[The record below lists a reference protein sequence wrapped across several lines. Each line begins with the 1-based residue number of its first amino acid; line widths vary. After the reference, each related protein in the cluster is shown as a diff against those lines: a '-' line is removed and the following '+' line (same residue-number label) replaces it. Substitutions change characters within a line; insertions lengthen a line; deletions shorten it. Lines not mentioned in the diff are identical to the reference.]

1 MTGPD
6 GHGRAAQP
14 DGHGRLDG
22 QRLPLA
28 DVAGLASVFGAALRA
43 AGIPAGPDRSQR
55 FAEALTVMR
64 ASSLTDVH
72 ACALATM
79 IADPSQID
87 AFERVFAQVFAVP
100 VSIPGRPSPQVM
112 APQQGMAPDPSADAA
127 PTSSSSGGTDMPSL
141 LREVSADAAGD
152 SDSSSEEELA
162 DVPAIRRVA
171 SASERLRARD
181 FAQLTPSE
189 LRNLAVLMRQL
200 TIAVP
205 PRRTRRYRPRKDGD
219 RLDMRRTLR
228 QARRTGGEPVTIARR
243 AVRDKPR
250 RLVVL
255 CDISGSMEPY
265 ARALLQLMY
274 VASRSGSTQDPSRPR
289 TEVFTFATRLTRLTP
304 ALSAAT
310 PETMLARAGEAAPD
324 WSGGTRIGAALRE
337 FNDRYGV
344 RGMGRGAVVLIISD
358 GWETGDPELLGAQMA
373 RLHRVAYR
381 IVWANP
387 RTQSP
392 RYRPEVGGMAAAW
405 PYCDAIVSAHNFDSL
420 GDLLAALRSPSPRR
434 MPLAPVGQTDA
445 AGAGVAVTPADAD
458 DAAGAAA
465 GAAPTAS
472 PAAASPSAFTLP
484 ITDPL
489 RHQWTR
495 PRN

>member
-1 MTGPD
+1 MTDELAEGAGP
-6 GHGRAAQP
+6 
-14 DGHGRLDG
+14 GRLNGSAGRGEPDG
-22 QRLPLA
+22 QRLPVA

-55 FAEALTVMR
+55 FAEALTVMG
-64 ASSLTDVH
+64 ATSLADVH

-79 IADPSQID
+79 VADPSQID
-87 AFERVFAQVFAVP
+87 TFERVFASMFSVP
-100 VSIPGRPSPQVM
+100 APMPGRPSPTVM
-112 APQQGMAPDPSADAA
+112 APQQGMSPDPSADPA
-127 PTSSSSGGTDMPSL
+127 PSSSSSAGTDVPL
-141 LREVSADAAGD
+141 LREVSADADGG
-152 SDSSSEEELA
+152 SDSSSDDEMA
-162 DVPAIRRVA
+162 DVPAVRRVA
-171 SASERLRARD
+171 TATERLRSRD
-181 FAQLTPSE
+181 FAQLTPTE
-189 LRNLAVLMRQL
+189 LRNLATLMRQL

-205 PRRTRRYRPRKDGD
+205 PRHTRRYRPRKNGD

-243 AVRDKPR
+243 AVRDRPR

-274 VASRSGSTQDPSRPR
+274 VASRSGPAQGPSRPR

-310 PETMLARAGEAAPD
+310 PETMLARAAEAAPD

-337 FNDRYGV
+337 FNDRYGI
-344 RGMGRGAVVLIISD
+344 RGMGRGAVVLIVSD
-358 GWETGDPELLGAQMA
+358 GWETGDPALLGAQMA

-381 IVWANP
+381 IVWAIP

-405 PYCDAIVSAHNFDSL
+405 PYCDAVVSAHNFDAL
-420 GDLLAALRSPSPRR
+420 DDLLAALRSPSPRR
-434 MPLAPVGQTDA
+434 LPLAPVA
-445 AGAGVAVTPADAD
+445 
-458 DAAGAAA
+458 
-465 GAAPTAS
+465 AS
-472 PAAASPSAFTLP
+472 PAAVDAAVNAAVGSDLSGPAG
-484 ITDPL
+484 
-489 RHQWTR
+489 R
-495 PRN
+495 

>member
-1 MTGPD
+1 MASGGGVSAGRPDPADGRPGPAD
-6 GHGRAAQP
+6 GRPAG
-14 DGHGRLDG
+14 
-22 QRLPLA
+22 
-28 DVAGLASVFGAALRA
+28 DVAGLASVFGAALRN

-55 FAEALTVMR
+55 FADALTVTGTT
-64 ASSLTDVH
+64 SVEGVH

-79 IADPSQID
+79 VSDPSQIPT
-87 AFERVFAQVFAVP
+87 FERVFNAVFSPAPPRPGMPQPP
-100 VSIPGRPSPQVM
+100 VIGPPQEALPDSPADLAPSS
-112 APQQGMAPDPSADAA
+112 AGASADDTDLKSMVQETGEDVS
-127 PTSSSSGGTDMPSL
+127 PSSSDPD
-141 LREVSADAAGD
+141 ADGD
-152 SDSSSEEELA
+152 VLEA
-162 DVPAIRRVA
+162 PAIKRVA
-171 SASERLRARD
+171 TATETLRGRD
-181 FAQLTPSE
+181 FSELTPAE
-189 LRNLAVLMRQL
+189 LRNLALLMRQL

-243 AVRDKPR
+243 AVRDRPR

-274 VASRSGSTQDPSRPR
+274 VAARSGSLQDPSRPR

-337 FNDRYGV
+337 FNDKYGV

-358 GWETGDPELLGAQMA
+358 GWETGDPSLLGEQMA

-405 PYCDAIVSAHNFDSL
+405 PYCDAVVSAHNFEALD
-420 GDLLAALRSPSPRR
+420 DLLEALRSKAPRR
-434 MPLAPVGQTDA
+434 PAVDYAPVENSSPPAGPQAPGAPGISGASDA
-445 AGAGVAVTPADAD
+445 SASRPASSMYTSHITP
-458 DAAGAAA
+458 
-465 GAAPTAS
+465 
-472 PAAASPSAFTLP
+472 
-484 ITDPL
+484 
-489 RHQWTR
+489 
-495 PRN
+495 PR